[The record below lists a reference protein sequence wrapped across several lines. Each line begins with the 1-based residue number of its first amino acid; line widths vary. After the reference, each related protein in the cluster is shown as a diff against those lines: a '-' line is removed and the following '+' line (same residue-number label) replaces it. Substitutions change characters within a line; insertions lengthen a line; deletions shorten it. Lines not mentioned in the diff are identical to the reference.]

1 MPDLTDAGTLL
12 ISMPEIADLADVRR
26 AVVTTWR
33 RRHADFPAPVA
44 GQELDASIPM
54 FHAPDVVRWLA
65 ANPRRGNRQIEN
77 ADLRLY
83 LLRCLGQRLGAR
95 TFVAT
100 ASALLCLRH
109 LDDDEPLVPMA
120 AAAAAP
126 PTVGAEKDDD
136 LLASLRVRA
145 ERVDPDDRLL
155 LSEVMALGPHASW
168 LAPAV
173 DELVEAAYNTRDAFG
188 RLLGARHRFN
198 VPELYTDSVVP
209 RLAHLIAELSGARE
223 QARETGVVHV
233 ADPAAGAGDLLA
245 AVHAVI
251 DEAEDVKLSGVEP
264 DRFLA
269 RLARRRF
276 TVAGVA
282 RRDLDIRAAASRHTN
297 ADAVVTR
304 LPFRPAEERDAVE
317 VLAAV
322 RRIADAL
329 SSRQTAVILGPAEA
343 LVDPLPVHRPAVRRR
358 DELLTTGL
366 VEAVIHLPGG
376 MVPFRPA
383 YRTALWVLRREEDAP
398 AHGRVLLADISD
410 RELTDDIVET
420 LVLDVATWRRD
431 GFRPDEHLRVFASQA
446 AISQLTT
453 RPGEASVALTAPRPT
468 GEPSRRAARAVVRI
482 REIDDRIA
490 SHREG
495 AGTGDAMPGF
505 GGLVAERE
513 DPRALPTASIA
524 RLARA
529 SAPGG
534 PLLRILPGA
543 RIAPGH
549 VRPIGNHSV
558 FGAPELTGA
567 ARVGGRRIDRM
578 VLADAYPRAALTQ
591 PGDIIVTTGPR
602 FGAHLDE
609 SGYSIIEF
617 PARGLRLTD
626 AGRAV
631 LTPRVLAALLVAAA
645 PTGRAPGAV
654 RGPRRLEDLCIAALP
669 EPVVR
674 RLDTLL
680 AGADARRAQLLHEL
694 DMLDELRRTTVDGL
708 TDGTLTL
715 VAAPAPSP

>member
-1 MPDLTDAGTLL
+1 MPDLTEAGTLL
-12 ISMPEIADLADVRR
+12 ISMPEIADLADVQR

-33 RRHADFPAPVA
+33 RRHADFPRPVA
-44 GQELDASIPM
+44 GRGSDASIPM

-65 ANPRRGNRQIEN
+65 ANPGRGNRRIED

-83 LLRCLGQRLGAR
+83 LLRCLGQRLGPR
-95 TFVAT
+95 TFVAA

-109 LDDDEPLVPMA
+109 LDEDEPL
-120 AAAAAP
+120 AP
-126 PTVGAEKDDD
+126 TTPTPTANDH
-136 LLASLRVRA
+136 LLASLQLRA
-145 ERVDPDDRLL
+145 AQVDPEDRLL
-155 LSEVMALGPHASW
+155 LSEVRALGPHAGW
-168 LAPAV
+168 LTPAV
-173 DELVEAAYNTRDAFG
+173 DELVEAAYNSRDAFE
-188 RLLGARHRFN
+188 RLLGARHRLN
-198 VPELYTDSVVP
+198 VPALYTDAVVP
-209 RLAHLIAELSGARE
+209 RLAKLMAELSGARE
-223 QARETGVVHV
+223 QARDSGVVQV

-251 DEAEDVKLSGVEP
+251 GEAEDVRLTGVEP
-264 DRFLA
+264 DQFLA

-282 RRDLDIRAAASRHTN
+282 RRDLDLRASAGRRTH
-297 ADAVVTR
+297 ADAIVTC
-304 LPFRPAEERDAVE
+304 LPFRPAEARDAVE
-317 VLAAV
+317 VLAQV
-322 RRIADAL
+322 RRIADTL
-329 SSRQTAVILGPAEA
+329 RPQQTAVILGPAEA

-358 DELLTTGL
+358 DELLATGL
-366 VEAVIHLPGG
+366 VEAIIQLPGG

-383 YRTALWVLRREEDAP
+383 YRTALWVLRREENAP
-398 AHGRVLLADISD
+398 VQGRVLLADISD
-410 RELTDDIVET
+410 RELTDDVVNT

-431 GFRPDEHLRVFASQA
+431 GFRPDEHLRTLASQA
-446 AISQLTT
+446 AIAQLTT

-468 GEPSRRAARAVVRI
+468 GEPSRLAARAVVRI

-490 SHREG
+490 SHRM
-495 AGTGDAMPGF
+495 ADSTGQAAPDF

-513 DPRALPTASIA
+513 DPRALTTASIA

-529 SAPGG
+529 TAPGG

-543 RIAPGH
+543 RVAPSH
-549 VRPIGNHSV
+549 IRPTGNHPV
-558 FGAPELTGA
+558 IGAPELTGS
-567 ARVGGRRIDRM
+567 ARVGGRRIDRI

-609 SGYSIIEF
+609 DGYSIIEF

-674 RLDTLL
+674 RLDDLL
-680 AGADARRAQLLHEL
+680 AGADARQAVLRHEL

-708 TDGTLTL
+708 VGGTLTL
-715 VAAPAPSP
+715 IAALAPSP